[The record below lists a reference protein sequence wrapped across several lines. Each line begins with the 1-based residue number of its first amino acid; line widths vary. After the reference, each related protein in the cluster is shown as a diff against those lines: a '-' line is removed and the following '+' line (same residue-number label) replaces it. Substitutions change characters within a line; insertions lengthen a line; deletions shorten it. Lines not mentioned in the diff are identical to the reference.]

1 MSRLHTNWSRSLLRE
16 KPAVKTT
23 KQEQGKK
30 TLVTVGGSD
39 LLKSFH
45 AAKRKQ
51 FVIEGLKYLYN
62 EGKDG
67 KRILQRFY
75 ISGGKATV
83 PGEDFER
90 DAVIE
95 VEPRF
100 PDGFIVPFEK
110 GHQGTLIVEGP
121 DTTNVFDIIY
131 LQPESPDTSSVKF
144 KFLIT
149 PDFVSFD
156 GVKAIDPNAKEAEDD
171 ESEEDESEEG

>member
-16 KPAVKTT
+16 KPEVKTT
-23 KQEQGKK
+23 ANQDGKK
-30 TLVTVGGSD
+30 VLRTVGGPD
-39 LLKSFH
+39 ALNSFH
-45 AAKRKQ
+45 KAKRKR
-51 FVIEGLKYLYN
+51 FVIEDLKYLYN

-67 KRILQRFY
+67 KRLLQRFY
-75 ISGGKATV
+75 ISGGKTTIE
-83 PGEDFER
+83 GEQFER

-100 PDGFIVPFEK
+100 PEGYILPLKK

-121 DTTNVFDIIY
+121 DTTNVYNIEY
-131 LQPESPDTSSVKF
+131 LQPESLDTSSVKYTF
-144 KFLIT
+144 IIT

-156 GVKAIDPNAKEAEDD
+156 GVKAIDPNAKSED